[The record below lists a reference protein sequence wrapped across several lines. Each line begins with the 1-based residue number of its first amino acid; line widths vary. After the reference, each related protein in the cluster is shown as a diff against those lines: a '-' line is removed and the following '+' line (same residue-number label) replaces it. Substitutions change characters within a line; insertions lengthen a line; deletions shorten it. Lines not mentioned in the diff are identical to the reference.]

1 MRKRNYFKGLVDCL
15 PIALGYYA
23 VSITIGVAAVSSGLG
38 IAEAGLASFTS
49 FSSAGEFAGFSV
61 IAASGS
67 FIEMAV
73 MQLIINARYILM
85 SAALSQKLEENTG
98 IIERLIMGL
107 GVTDEIFGLSIAVP
121 GRLSPYYT
129 FGVISLTIP
138 AWTLGTLTGAV
149 LGSIMPDI
157 LISAFSVSLYGM
169 FIAVFIPPARK
180 SKIIGGLVVISFALS
195 YIFNKLPMFDFISN
209 GTKIIILT
217 ALISLVSAV
226 LFPIKEE
233 DDV

>member
-1 MRKRNYFKGLVDCL
+1 MRKQNYLKGLVDSL

-23 VSITIGVAAVSSGLG
+23 VSITIGVAAASAGLG
-38 IAEAGLASFTS
+38 IAESGLASFTS

-67 FIEMAV
+67 YIEMAV

-85 SAALSQKLEENTG
+85 SAALSQKLEQNTG
-98 IIERLIMGL
+98 ITERLIMGL
-107 GVTDEIFGLSIAVP
+107 GVTDEIFGLSISVP

-138 AWTLGTLTGAV
+138 AWTLGTITGAV

-180 SKIIGGLVVISFALS
+180 SRIIAALVVVSFALS
-195 YIFNKLPMFDFISN
+195 YIMNRLSMFDFISG

-217 ALISLVSAV
+217 AVISFAAAV
-226 LFPIKEE
+226 LFPVKEE